1 MFSVLFSLMFLVFRL
16 CIVFFF
22 SSRRRHT
29 RCALVTGVQT
39 CALPIWTIS
48 TRGDLAFD
56 AEHVNVL
63 KRFEVG
69 ELYDSRKVDDLRD
82 ALVATGLFS
91 TVSVIPRRS
100 HEPGPDDTE
109 RVDFVV
115 RQNAGPP
122 HTLAGAIG
130 YNTGEGAQVRG
141 SWTHRNLFPPEG
153 ALRSEEPTSE

>member
-1 MFSVLFSLMFLVFRL
+1 MRISDW
-16 CIVFFF
+16 
-22 SSRRRHT
+22 SSDVCSSDLGPRSSF
-29 RCALVTGVQT
+29 G
-39 CALPIWTIS
+39 TIS

-122 HTLAGAIG
+122 RKLAGALG
-130 YNTGEGAQVRG
+130 YTTDRKSDVLGQ
-141 SWTHRNLFPPEG
+141 TD
-153 ALRSEEPTSE
+153 